1 MIHELEIF
9 QSNTITSESMT
20 KFQMLKLSNQS
31 SVNLYYILVAVSFRI
46 FPDTSNSKSKGKV
59 F

>member
-9 QSNTITSESMT
+9 QSNTITSESIT
-20 KFQMLKLSNQS
+20 KFQMPKLSNQS
-31 SVNLYYILVAVSFRI
+31 SVNLYYILVAVSFWI
-46 FPDTSNSKSKGKV
+46 FPDISNGKSKGKV